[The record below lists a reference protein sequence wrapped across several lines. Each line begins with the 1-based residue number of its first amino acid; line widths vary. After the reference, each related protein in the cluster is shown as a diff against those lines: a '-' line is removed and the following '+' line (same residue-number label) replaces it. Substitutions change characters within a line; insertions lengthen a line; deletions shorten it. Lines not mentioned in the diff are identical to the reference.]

1 MQQAQK
7 AGLKLGVYFYSTVI
21 TETEVLQ
28 EAEFVCNLISRY
40 KITYPV
46 TFDYEGYNTSNNR
59 NSGLS
64 KEERT
69 NIANV
74 FINYVDK
81 KRYVPCFYGSKNA
94 YENDF
99 IINSL
104 ESCKLWVSQYPDIP
118 YPETKKSSYTGE
130 HHIWQHTSSGKVS
143 GIKGSVDVNIAY
155 FQYENEA
162 SEKSSLEPEQ
172 ATLKSN
178 EGIYFD
184 EVYEEVTPKIKVNI
198 RSSPNINTDDN
209 ILDTIF
215 NGDIVL
221 RTGKSSSSQWSRIE
235 YEGKNA
241 YLISKYVTT
250 DLGDTSQVDAE
261 KNIQL
266 SEDGLY
272 EIVNDNITAK
282 DVAILRKS
290 ATVESENVGTLKNG
304 TTLKRIGLGS
314 NGWSKVLYND
324 QYVYVSTN
332 LITTDMSYTST
343 EVEDVIYQDVNE
355 QVTTKDTTNLRTSP
369 KDGDIVMTLENGEYI
384 KRIGIGTN
392 NWSKLESSDGTILY
406 GQTNLLT
413 TD

>member
-1 MQQAQK
+1 M
-7 AGLKLGVYFYSTVI
+7 
-21 TETEVLQ
+21 
-28 EAEFVCNLISRY
+28 
-40 KITYPV
+40 
-46 TFDYEGYNTSNNR
+46 
-59 NSGLS
+59 
-64 KEERT
+64 
-69 NIANV
+69 
-74 FINYVDK
+74 
-81 KRYVPCFYGSKNA
+81 
-94 YENDF
+94 
-99 IINSL
+99 
-104 ESCKLWVSQYPDIP
+104 
-118 YPETKKSSYTGE
+118 
-130 HHIWQHTSSGKVS
+130 
-143 GIKGSVDVNIAY
+143 
-155 FQYENEA
+155 
-162 SEKSSLEPEQ
+162 
-172 ATLKSN
+172 
-178 EGIYFD
+178 
-184 EVYEEVTPKIKVNI
+184 
-198 RSSPNINTDDN
+198 
-209 ILDTIF
+209 
-215 NGDIVL
+215 